1 MPTWDAA
8 QYLRF
13 AEQRTRPCRD
23 LVAQIAVEA
32 PGRIVDLGCGP
43 GNSTAV
49 LAARWPGA
57 VVTGI
62 DSSAEMIAAAR
73 AGKPEGV
80 WEVGD
85 IATWAEG
92 EREAFDVVFSNA
104 ALQWV
109 GGHAAVLPRLLG
121 RVAPGGALAVQMP
134 NNHDSPAH
142 EAIDATA
149 AAFGH
154 LLPVGGVRT
163 WHVEPPELYYD
174 VLAPHAAAVDIW
186 ETEYL
191 QVMPDAAALV
201 EWYKGTGL
209 RPCLDALPGEA
220 ARQGF
225 LAEYGRRVEVA
236 YPARADGRVLFPFRR
251 LFVVAYRGERRT
263 RSAER

>member
-13 AEQRTRPCRD
+13 AAQRTRPCRD

-32 PGRIVDLGCGP
+32 PGRVVDLGCGP

-73 AGKPEGV
+73 AGKPETA

-92 EREAFDVVFSNA
+92 EGETFDVVFSNA

-109 GGHAAVLPRLLG
+109 GDHAAVLPRQ
-121 RVAPGGALAVQMP
+121 GGCDPDQ
-134 NNHDSPAH
+134 
-142 EAIDATA
+142 ATILTSLRCFA
-149 AAFGH
+149 A
-154 LLPVGGVRT
+154 
-163 WHVEPPELYYD
+163 
-174 VLAPHAAAVDIW
+174 
-186 ETEYL
+186 
-191 QVMPDAAALV
+191 
-201 EWYKGTGL
+201 
-209 RPCLDALPGEA
+209 
-220 ARQGF
+220 
-225 LAEYGRRVEVA
+225 
-236 YPARADGRVLFPFRR
+236 
-251 LFVVAYRGERRT
+251 
-263 RSAER
+263 